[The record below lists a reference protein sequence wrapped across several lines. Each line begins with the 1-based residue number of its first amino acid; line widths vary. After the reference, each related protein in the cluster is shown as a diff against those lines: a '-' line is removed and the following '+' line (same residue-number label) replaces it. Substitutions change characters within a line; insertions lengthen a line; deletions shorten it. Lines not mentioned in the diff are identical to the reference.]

1 MDRRQMGLTPL
12 EGLPGGTRSGS
23 VDPTLIFHLFP
34 DASKQVQN
42 GDITLSKGELL
53 LNKESGVRF
62 LWLGWQL
69 LTSET
74 VQGAD
79 GDK

>member
-1 MDRRQMGLTPL
+1 MGLTPL

-62 LWLGWQL
+62 LRLGWR
-69 LTSET
+69 
-74 VQGAD
+74 
-79 GDK
+79 

>member
-1 MDRRQMGLTPL
+1 MGLTPL